1 MNKKM
6 IIFLVAALGILSSLL
21 AIKRSLATSPQT
33 PLLVEPAKKPYQKTI
48 AASGIIEALGEN
60 VSVGA
65 PENGVVEKVFVKV
78 HSTVKKGDPLFV
90 LDTREIEA
98 EFRVA
103 KAKEDV
109 AAAQLAQIQD
119 QLIRIRSIKDS
130 RATSQEEVRCKEN
143 ECAIASATLALT
155 QIEKEKIAT
164 QIDRLT
170 VQSPITG
177 FVLQKNIHE
186 GEYLVASNIDPPPI
200 VVGNTSTLQIRTDID
215 EHNATHFN
223 QNAGAIAY
231 LKNRPGTP
239 INLQFLRIEPLVVP
253 KISLTGT
260 SKEKV
265 DTRVLQVIYTFE
277 PPKDMTLYVGQQV
290 DVYIQRDI

>member
-33 PLLVEPAKKPYQKTI
+33 PLLVEPAKKPYPKTI
-48 AASGIIEALGEN
+48 AAAGIIEALGEN

-90 LDTREIEA
+90 LDTREKEA

-130 RATSQEEVRCKEN
+130 RATSQEEIRCKEN
-143 ECAIASATLALT
+143 ECAVASATLALT
-155 QIEKEKIAT
+155 QKEKEKIAT

-177 FVLQKNIHE
+177 FVLQKNIHD
-186 GEYLVASNIDPPPI
+186 GEYVVASSVDPPPI
-200 VVGNTSTLQIRTDID
+200 VIGNTSTLQIRTDID

-223 QNAGAIAY
+223 HHARAIAY
-231 LKNRPGTP
+231 LKNRPETP
-239 INLQFLRIEPLVVP
+239 INLEFLRIEPLVVP
-253 KISLTGT
+253 KISLTGS

-265 DTRVLQVIYTFE
+265 DTRVLQVIYTFD

-290 DVYIQRDI
+290 DVYIQRDL